1 MTLTITDWQ
10 VLEAAT
16 NTEHHYEYFYDLYSE
31 RRQRGPITLLRET
44 GKYRADGR
52 SAVVWI
58 HGNDTKLRCRPAV
71 AAEISAVFKRAEKEL
86 GWT

>member
-16 NTEHHYEYFYDLYSE
+16 NTKDHWSYFSDLYNE
-31 RRQRGPITLLRET
+31 RRKRGPVTLLQET
-44 GKYRADGR
+44 RKYADGR

-58 HGNDTKLRCRPAV
+58 HGEDTKMRCAERTADEIR
-71 AAEISAVFKRAEKEL
+71 AAFERAEKEL

>member
-1 MTLTITDWQ
+1 MITDWQ

-16 NTEHHYEYFYDLYSE
+16 NTKDHYDHFLNLYHE
-31 RRQRGPITLLRET
+31 RRKRGPITLLQET
-44 GKYRADGR
+44 GRYRADGR

-71 AAEISAVFKRAEKEL
+71 ATEIRAAFERAETEL
-86 GWT
+86 GWMK